1 MSFTL
6 LLLVIRHMLD
16 DHLDPFITMRE
27 QNEMLCFHRQI
38 RATQATSN
46 HYDSNLVEVQAEFA
60 QLFPRSCHMRPHR
73 LGIFNAYEIWNVVA
87 TLPITASQM
96 APILTLRVSSQ
107 FHRILSMTSR
117 IMPLSN
123 TVRVSRHIT
132 YVGKGDCNTKGKLT
146 SGKLSTAAFLS

>member
-1 MSFTL
+1 
-6 LLLVIRHMLD
+6 MLD

-73 LGIFNAYEIWNVVA
+73 LGIFNAYGQI
-87 TLPITASQM
+87 PIFLLLFKSA
-96 APILTLRVSSQ
+96 LTVC
-107 FHRILSMTSR
+107 
-117 IMPLSN
+117 
-123 TVRVSRHIT
+123 
-132 YVGKGDCNTKGKLT
+132 K
-146 SGKLSTAAFLS
+146 